1 MNQKEVSF
9 FKEKKNVQVE
19 KDGNKVR
26 FASVPHLSPSP
37 NKYDRPVSHDNPS
50 PDPVDQ
56 RLDDGAMHTHC
67 AKM

>member
-1 MNQKEVSF
+1 MNQKKFLFS
-9 FKEKKNVQVE
+9 KKRKNVQVE
-19 KDGNKVR
+19 KDGNKIR

-37 NKYDRPVSHDNPS
+37 NKCDWPVTHDIPS

-56 RLDDGAMHTHC
+56 RLDDGAMHTQC